1 MRTSVIP
8 ENSSIRS
15 DDPVLTN
22 PTPTVSIPTPTPT
35 ISVPQPTP
43 TPPAGGGNT
52 ITVTGNIIDVFTQ
65 MPVVDATVTINGQT
79 TTTDGQGNFSLVII
93 VDLAD
98 PAATASI
105 SITKA
110 GYTDFEVVYPASLLS
125 TVPLNVPM
133 VPSEIPVPTI
143 PLLSCQPNQCQPQL
157 FRRISNSHPVIPIPT
172 SPPPERQSV

>member
-1 MRTSVIP
+1 
-8 ENSSIRS
+8 
-15 DDPVLTN
+15 
-22 PTPTVSIPTPTPT
+22 
-35 ISVPQPTP
+35 
-43 TPPAGGGNT
+43 
-52 ITVTGNIIDVFTQ
+52 TQ

-98 PAATASI
+98 TAATASI

-143 PLLSCQPNQCQPQL
+143 PTIVMPTEPMPTATIPGG
-157 FRRISNSHPVIPIPT
+157 FPTPTPVIPTPT
-172 SPPPERQSV
+172 SPPSGAAVGLKLVVCDPTVPVS